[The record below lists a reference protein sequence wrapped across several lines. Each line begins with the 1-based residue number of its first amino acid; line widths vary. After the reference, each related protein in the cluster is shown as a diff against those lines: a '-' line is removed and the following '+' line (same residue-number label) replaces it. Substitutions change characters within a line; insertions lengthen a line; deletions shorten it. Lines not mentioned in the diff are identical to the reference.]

1 MRTFLQGAVLATMFV
16 AANVVGAGVVLVL
29 GLMLQAIAPAWQSPW
44 PWFVVCAAGV
54 GAALTFLKGALVYA
68 QERARV
74 QCRSDHRG
82 G

>member
-1 MRTFLQGAVLATMFV
+1 VRTLLQGTILATLFV

-29 GLMLQAIAPAWQSPW
+29 GLMLQALAPTWQSPW

-74 QCRSDHRG
+74 QCRAHHRG